1 MNRPITDAGVAGL
14 PIREGRAELLE
25 EIMSLAPVET
35 TEPAP
40 VRRHRRVLPVLAAA
54 AAVLAVVGGVAWLGL
69 QRDPQAT
76 GPVPLADGPG
86 AGPGELAVLT
96 APGWSVTYVT
106 DDPKSGGELDYEH
119 ATDDSTLEIMWRPA
133 KLYDAYVVDRND
145 IGTPVDVDLLGKR
158 SLMWAYGKRDHTVIR
173 PVEGRFSLEVRGSGM
188 DETAFRAVLAQLEL
202 VGHDQ
207 LQQHLP
213 DEAILDDE
221 RAAAIDEALTGIPLP
236 STLSRADI
244 LSTGLTHY
252 EVVADVTA
260 AVTCAWIDWFES
272 ARSGHRA
279 AAVEQAQQALAT
291 AHDWPALEDIADEGG
306 WSDAIWQYADIVV
319 AGAPTARDQ
328 ELLDGR
334 FDGIGCPGGGSAGG
348 PAIDGVPAP

>member
-14 PIREGRAELLE
+14 AIHEGRAELLE
-25 EIMSLAPVET
+25 EIMTLAPVET
-35 TEPAP
+35 TEPTP

-54 AAVLAVVGGVAWLGL
+54 AAVLAVVGGAAWLGL
-69 QRDPQAT
+69 QRDQQVA
-76 GPVPLADGPG
+76 PVPVTEAPTGS
-86 AGPGELAVLT
+86 GELAVLS
-96 APGWSVTYVT
+96 APGWAVTYVT
-106 DDPKSGGELDYEH
+106 DDAKHGGELDYEF
-119 ATDDSTLEIMWRPA
+119 AKDDRTLEIMWRPA
-133 KLYDAYVVDRND
+133 KLYDGYVADRND

-236 STLSRADI
+236 STLPRADI

-260 AVTCAWIDWFES
+260 AVTCAWIDQYE
-272 ARSGHRA
+272 AARA
-279 AAVEQAQQALAT
+279 ASDTASVAEVQQALAT
-291 AHDWPALEDIADEGG
+291 AHDWPALKDIADEGG

-319 AGAPTARDQ
+319 AGVPTARDQ
-328 ELLDGR
+328 ELLGGR
-334 FDGIGCPGGGSAGG
+334 FGGIGCPGGGSAGG
-348 PAIDGVPAP
+348 AAIEESPAP

>member
-1 MNRPITDAGVAGL
+1 MNHPITDAGVAGL
-14 PIREGRAELLE
+14 DIHEGRAELLE
-25 EIMSLAPVET
+25 EIMTLAPVEHPG
-35 TEPAP
+35 TEPAA

-54 AAVLAVVGGVAWLGL
+54 AAVLAVVAGAAWLGL
-69 QRDPQAT
+69 QRDEQVA
-76 GPVPLADGPG
+76 PVPATEGP
-86 AGPGELAVLT
+86 AGSGELAVLS

-106 DDPKSGGELDYEH
+106 DDGRHGGELDYEH
-119 ATDDSTLEIMWRPA
+119 ATDDRTLEIMWRPA
-133 KLYDAYVVDRND
+133 KLYDGYVVDRND

-158 SLMWAYGKRDHTVIR
+158 SLMWAYSKRDHTVIR

-188 DETAFRAVLAQLEL
+188 DEATFRTVLGQLRSIA
-202 VGHDQ
+202 HDQ

-213 DEAILDDE
+213 DDAILDDE

-236 STLSRADI
+236 PTLPRADI

-252 EVVADVTA
+252 EVVADVTS

-272 ARSGHRA
+272 ARMGHQTA
-279 AAVEQAQQALAT
+279 SVEQAQQALAT
-291 AHDWPALEDIADEGG
+291 AHDWPALKDIADEGG

-348 PAIDGVPAP
+348 AAIEDPPAP

>member
-14 PIREGRAELLE
+14 PIHEGRAELLE
-25 EIMSLAPVET
+25 EIMTLAPVET

-69 QRDPQAT
+69 QRDQQAA
-76 GPVPLADGPG
+76 PVPVADRPAG
-86 AGPGELAVLT
+86 AGELAVLS

-106 DDPKSGGELDYEH
+106 DDPKHGGELDYEF
-119 ATDDSTLEIMWRPA
+119 ARDDRTLEIMWRPA
-133 KLYDAYVVDRND
+133 SLYDSYVADRND
-145 IGTPVDVDLLGKR
+145 LGTPAEVDVLGKT
-158 SLMWAYGKRDHTVIR
+158 SLLWAYGKRDHTVIR

-188 DETAFRAVLAQLEL
+188 DETAFRAVLAELEL

-236 STLSRADI
+236 SSLPRADI
-244 LSTGLTHY
+244 LSTGLTRY
-252 EVVADVTA
+252 EVVADVTG
-260 AVTCAWIDWFES
+260 AVTCAWIDQYE
-272 ARSGHRA
+272 AALA
-279 AAVEQAQQALAT
+279 AADTSSAAAAQQALGS
-291 AHDWPALEDIADEGG
+291 AHNWPALKQIADEGG
-306 WSDAIWQYADIVV
+306 WSDAIWQYADLVV
-319 AGAPTARDQ
+319 AGAPTARDR
-328 ELLDGR
+328 EILDGR
-334 FDGIGCPGGGSAGG
+334 FDGIGCPGGGTAGA
-348 PAIDGVPAP
+348 AIDGVPAP